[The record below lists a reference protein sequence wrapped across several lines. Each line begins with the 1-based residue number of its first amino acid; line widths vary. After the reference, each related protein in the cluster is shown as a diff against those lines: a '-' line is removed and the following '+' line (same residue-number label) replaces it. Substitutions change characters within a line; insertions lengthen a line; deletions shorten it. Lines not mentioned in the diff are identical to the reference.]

1 MSLVP
6 SHSSRVRRTKFCDHG
21 RPAAITHTHTHTYTH
36 INTSGSDNAHMC
48 TPMHPLTRAADSSAD
63 ARACPSRRA
72 SKHTHRAHTH
82 IHARAHTSAA
92 HTTDLSCGEPWRPG
106 CRCRRIPRTRCNVRA
121 VRARACASGGGV
133 AEEGGVA
140 TCARVVQASLAQP
153 CSIHVLHTSTSGR
166 GMGSNSEMTRKLSRN
181 LGRDASRARICFM
194 TPWNLL
200 MTKRC
205 ESSQSSY
212 P

>member
-1 MSLVP
+1 M
-6 SHSSRVRRTKFCDHG
+6 
-21 RPAAITHTHTHTYTH
+21 
-36 INTSGSDNAHMC
+36 
-48 TPMHPLTRAADSSAD
+48 
-63 ARACPSRRA
+63 
-72 SKHTHRAHTH
+72 
-82 IHARAHTSAA
+82 
-92 HTTDLSCGEPWRPG
+92 
-106 CRCRRIPRTRCNVRA
+106 
-121 VRARACASGGGV
+121 
-133 AEEGGVA
+133 AEEGVVA
-140 TCARVVQASLAQP
+140 ICARVVQASLAHP